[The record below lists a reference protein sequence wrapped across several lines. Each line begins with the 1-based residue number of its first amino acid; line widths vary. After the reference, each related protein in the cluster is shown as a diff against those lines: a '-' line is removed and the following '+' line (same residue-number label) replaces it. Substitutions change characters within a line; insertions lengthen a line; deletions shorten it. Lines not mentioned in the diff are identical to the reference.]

1 MPLLVRKGVKRHIQN
16 GREVSRLTFTCEKA
30 RHIRALDSPRSC
42 RSADGSDFV
51 SRKLREKLCD
61 QLRQALDMGKQRV
74 RLPKPQFAF
83 FYIQKT

>member
-1 MPLLVRKGVKRHIQN
+1 MPLLVRKGVERNIQN
-16 GREVSRLTFTCEKA
+16 GCEVPRLTFACEEA

-42 RSADGSDFV
+42 RSADGSNFV
-51 SRKLREKLCD
+51 SRKLREKLRD

-74 RLPKPQFAF
+74 RLPKAKLSF

>member
-1 MPLLVRKGVKRHIQN
+1 MPLLVRKGVERNIQN
-16 GREVSRLTFTCEKA
+16 GCEVPRLAFACEEA
-30 RHIRALDSPRSC
+30 RHIRSLNGSWPC

-51 SRKLREKLCD
+51 FRKLREKLRD

-74 RLPKPQFAF
+74 RLPKAKLSF